1 MFVGRPGGDLASV
14 IPFLIEL
21 VVYIV
26 SIVLVCPFRHIL
38 LVVVHHPGD
47 QVAVVGCRGSR
58 EYSVQNVDGSIHDPV
73 QVSLQYRLDKREER
87 VVVSVLDVVDIGVDG
102 GGIAS
107 HIT

>member
-1 MFVGRPGGDLASV
+1 MFQSYSGSDLCTAF
-14 IPFLIEL
+14 PFLIEL

-58 EYSVQNVDGSIHDPV
+58 EYPVQNVDGSIHDPV

-87 VVVSVLDVVDIGVDG
+87 AVVSVLDVVDIGVDG